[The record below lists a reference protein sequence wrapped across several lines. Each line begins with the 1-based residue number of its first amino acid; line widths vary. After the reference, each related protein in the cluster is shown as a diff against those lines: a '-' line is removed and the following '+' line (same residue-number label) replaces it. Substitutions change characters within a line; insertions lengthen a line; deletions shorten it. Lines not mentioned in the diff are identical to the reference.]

1 MGTFPVS
8 WWRMIETDVSLGR
21 QKDGD
26 TDGPRRGPGSHCS
39 ESLGFGVSCQISCWL
54 MVCWS
59 TWAHVPP
66 STLGLASLWGS
77 VLWLSQCYRS
87 GGPAH
92 RWEDWMKPMNCPV
105 LRIVGSGRS
114 RFICPWCITEHCFI
128 NLPTA
133 YYRRLK
139 ITYYQFIHSLP
150 LFRVI

>member
-26 TDGPRRGPGSHCS
+26 TDGPRWGPGSHCS
-39 ESLGFGVSCQISCWL
+39 ESLVFGASCQISCWL

-59 TWAHVPP
+59 TRAHVPP
-66 STLGLASLWGS
+66 STLGLGSLWGS
-77 VLWLSQCYRS
+77 VLWSSSQVEGLNETNELSGAAGSYVQ
-87 GGPAH
+87 GG
-92 RWEDWMKPMNCPV
+92 
-105 LRIVGSGRS
+105 VG
-114 RFICPWCITEHCFI
+114 FISPWCITEHCFI
-128 NLPTA
+128 NLPIA

-139 ITYYQFIHSLP
+139 ITYYQFIHPLL